1 MKIGFFTDTYLP
13 IIGGIPI
20 SVKSHKDS
28 LEKLGH
34 KVYIITSQGPKN
46 YEEKDASII
55 RIKGIPIPFKGFE
68 GHRFVLRFKKYL
80 SLVKDLN
87 LDTIHIHTEF
97 PIGKLGI
104 YASQKLN
111 IPSVYTMHTMH
122 EYFFNKSKNIGIKI
136 FKLFFILA
144 NRKALKKFI
153 SKTHST
159 IVPTHKILTL
169 LEKDYNIK
177 GKYNVVPT
185 GFNLEKFYSQN
196 HSLEEIQ
203 ALKVKFNLVNDF
215 VCIYVGRL
223 SPEKD
228 ISYLISAFASFCQ
241 NHPQSKFVIVGDGPE
256 KKALQKQVKQLQIE
270 NNVCFL
276 GFVPYDNLG
285 IYYQLGN
292 CFLSA
297 SLFETQGLTFVEAMA
312 SSLVLLARYDQALDG
327 LIDNGNNAFF
337 YHQKEELIHYLSLLY
352 NDNKK
357 TKTMSMNAKNSI
369 LNYDQTSFA
378 SKMISIY
385 KEAIKN
391 NKENN
396 NQNNNQNNN
405 HN

>member
-34 KVYIITSQGPKN
+34 KVYIITPQGPKN

-55 RIKGIPIPFKGFE
+55 RIKGIPIPFKGIE
-68 GHRFVLRFKKYL
+68 GHRVVLRFKKYL

-87 LDTIHIHTEF
+87 LDIIHIHTEF
-97 PIGKLGI
+97 PMGKLGI

-111 IPSVYTMHTMH
+111 IPSVYTMNTMH

-185 GFNLEKFYSQN
+185 GINLEQFYSQN

-215 VCIYVGRL
+215 VCLYVGRL

-270 NNVCFL
+270 NNVLFL
-276 GFVPYDNLG
+276 GFVPYDNLV

-312 SSLVLLARYDQALDG
+312 SSLVLLARHDQALDG
-327 LIDNGNNAFF
+327 LIDNGNNGFF
-337 YHQKEELIHYLSLLY
+337 YHQKEELINYLSLLY

-378 SKMISIY
+378 SKMIQIY
-385 KEAIKN
+385 KEAIKT

-396 NQNNNQNNN
+396 NQNNN